1 VEQTRQP
8 CALCKKLRPLA
19 ALLLAAWIAP
29 LAVQAQDMGPGTQS
43 EDQGGWVGDV
53 FGMRHFSGMRCPDIV
68 GPFFRTKTFAA
79 DADRMAGCLYSG
91 RDGMQ
96 VVVRQHLSGTGP
108 QAAATFRD
116 NYMASG
122 FEQVQMSGVAERGI
136 SFKTRD
142 WGGLTHCE
150 TLWHFQGRKADFSVW
165 MGYAL
170 PAQEAD
176 VGPALAAFEDMLA
189 RQN

>member
-1 VEQTRQP
+1 VEHVRLP
-8 CALCKKLRPLA
+8 SALIKGLSALA
-19 ALLLAAWIAP
+19 AAVLVACGVPVAA
-29 LAVQAQDMGPGTQS
+29 LAQDMGPRTQD

-96 VVVRQHLSGTGP
+96 VVVRQHLSGAGR
-108 QAAATFRD
+108 QAAATFRN
-116 NYMASG
+116 NYLAAG
-122 FEQVQMSGVAERGI
+122 FEQVQLSGVAERGI

-150 TLWHFQGRKADFSVW
+150 TLWHFQGSKADFSVW

-176 VGPALAAFEDMLA
+176 IGPALVAFEDMLA